1 MAIDTENEMKKEE
14 GKTKKEKVV
23 KRDKSVFEILS
34 TKDVSEHTRVLKVNG
49 KSYSYL
55 SWTHAMKIVLI
66 AFPDMQ
72 YEVTRDPYTN
82 LPYFEGEETG
92 LMCFTKVTINKITRE
107 MWLPVLNGANKPMK
121 SKSYTYKV
129 KKYNP
134 DRNAE
139 IKYIDKKVEAA
150 DMFAVN
156 TTIMRCLV
164 KNLAMFG
171 LGINIYSGED
181 LPLNESDFL
190 TEEEKEKER
199 LEEEKEKLD
208 RFTAAAKER
217 VEKYFEDPEDQKAIE
232 GFEGAKKWATENN
245 IKEVLE
251 QISIYE
257 KALKD
262 VEDDDEAVQE
272 KFNNVVGEEVIEP
285 EGKIDFD

>member
-1 MAIDTENEMKKEE
+1 MKKEEEE

-23 KRDKSVFEILS
+23 QRDKSVFEILS
-34 TKDVSEHTRVLKVNG
+34 TKNVSEHTRVLKVNG
-49 KSYSYL
+49 KNYSYL
-55 SWTHAMKIVLI
+55 SWADAMKIVLI
-66 AFPDMQ
+66 EFPDMQ

-129 KKYNP
+129 KKYNR
-134 DRNAE
+134 DRNAKIE
-139 IKYIDKKVEAA
+139 YIDKKVEAA
-150 DMFAVN
+150 DMFEVN

-190 TEEEKEKER
+190 TEEEKVLAEKNK
-199 LEEEKEKLD
+199 EKEKLD
-208 RFTAAAKER
+208 RIIKVAKER
-217 VEKYFEDPEDQKAIE
+217 VEKYFEDPEDEVAIK

-272 KFNNVVGEEVIEP
+272 KFNNVVGEEVREAK
-285 EGKIDFD
+285 GKIDFS

>member
-1 MAIDTENEMKKEE
+1 MKTKEE
-14 GKTKKEKVV
+14 GKTKKENVV
-23 KRDKSVFEILS
+23 KRDRSVFEILS
-34 TKDVSEHTRVLKVNG
+34 TKNVSEHTRVLKVNG
-49 KSYSYL
+49 KNYSYL
-55 SWTHAMKIVLI
+55 SWADAMKIVLI
-66 AFPDMQ
+66 EFPDMQ

-82 LPYFEGEETG
+82 LPYFEGEDIG

-134 DRNAE
+134 DRNAKIE
-139 IKYIDKKVEAA
+139 YTDKEVKAA
-150 DMFAVN
+150 DMFEVN

-190 TEEEKEKER
+190 TEEEKVLSEKKK
-199 LEEEKEKLD
+199 EKEKLD
-208 RFTAAAKER
+208 RIIKVAKER
-217 VEKYFEDPEDQKAIE
+217 VKKYFEDPEDESAIK

-272 KFNNVVGEEVIEP
+272 KFNNVVGEEAIEP
-285 EGKIDFD
+285 EGKIDFS